1 MKWLWD
7 NRKHLGRMVI
17 WEDWQGRQIPI
28 PDDDT
33 VLYYNPNDGSYYHRA
48 DTCYSVTKDNVTFE
62 SFTYA
67 QLDEEPYSKLD
78 FCPYCAPAM
87 RKADIEAINAQY
99 VFGGDHDPILTA
111 ARQPYFDYI
120 ASLDP
125 PEATETPAP

>member
-1 MKWLWD
+1 MPRRIRVHAMSMLKNDLEVK
-7 NRKHLGRMVI
+7 RKEIMGLSCCGSPLLG
-17 WEDWQGRQIPI
+17 
-28 PDDDT
+28 
-33 VLYYNPNDGSYYHRA
+33 
-48 DTCYSVTKDNVTFE
+48 F
-62 SFTYA
+62 
-67 QLDEEPYSKLD
+67 D